1 VAFGDS
7 CELADT
13 ASVRFGFRFQET
25 VLVMCFGL
33 AVRLFPHQAGRG
45 AFHAALSGGL
55 VLMELAL
62 EKAAAFPSRLI

>member
-13 ASVRFGFRFQET
+13 ASVRFGFGFKET

-33 AVRLFPHQAGRG
+33 AGSFVPTPGGAAG
-45 AFHAALSGGL
+45 AFHAALSGDW
-55 VLMELAL
+55 
-62 EKAAAFPSRLI
+62 F